1 MANKKLDD
9 DDDDDDDDLD
19 AAPAAAGEDE
29 DDLDAIDDDED
40 EEGGSRGR
48 GRLIAII
55 SVVVVLLLG
64 VSAGGYFFLF
74 SGSDDEVAADT
85 APAAA
90 PMVDDGTTMTIA
102 RGRRMLTSEELA
114 KQGGGPTAEASPGG
128 TALSPSASSPQ
139 TSAPP
144 GASTGASSGASS
156 GMTPPPATAQPP
168 GTGET
173 AAQQQSAPAALAPA
187 PAAPAAAAAKGIKG
201 KGAAPAPVET
211 AGLVTPAATAA
222 AYRDIPVLPAGKPL
236 SAPDPNYTETTEAGT
251 LPRARGTQGVWKAYA
266 RPFDGPTDKPRVAI
280 IITGLGLSRAATLAA
295 ISQMAGGI
303 TLAFDPH
310 TRNLEEWVGLGRSNG
325 HEALLHLPMEPNDFP
340 VSDPGPMA
348 LLTDFDATQNIDRM
362 HQVLASAIGYVGVV
376 QVMGSK
382 FTASDA
388 ALRPALE
395 ELKKRGLLFVNVPA
409 STEDR
414 SFAVAQEIGL
424 PVTRVDLKLDSDL
437 SAAAIDSQINELE
450 KIAREKGRAVAIA
463 EAYPITLARLSMW
476 MQSLSLKE
484 ITLAPVSAM
493 VQAAAPTPPAAAAP
507 KGAKKN

>member
-9 DDDDDDDDLD
+9 DDEDDDDLD
-19 AAPAAAGEDE
+19 AEPAAAGEDE
-29 DDLDAIDDDED
+29 DDLELVDDDEE
-40 EEGGSRGR
+40 EEGGNRGR

-55 SVVVVLLLG
+55 SVAVVLLLG
-64 VSAGGYFFLF
+64 ATAGGYFFLF
-74 SGSDDEVAADT
+74 SGGDEEVAAD
-85 APAAA
+85 APAAPA
-90 PMVDDGTTMTIA
+90 AIADDGTTMTIT

-114 KQGGGPTAEASPGG
+114 QQGGGQAAAPDPATGETTQTQPSSPSQSPASPGG
-128 TALSPSASSPQ
+128 PSVASP
-139 TSAPP
+139 
-144 GASTGASSGASS
+144 
-156 GMTPPPATAQPP
+156 GMTPPPATAQTS
-168 GTGET
+168 GAGEP
-173 AAQQQSAPAALAPA
+173 AAQPSFSPTAPA
-187 PAAPAAAAAKGIKG
+187 PAAPAAAAAKGAKG
-201 KGAAPAPVET
+201 KGTAPAPVET

-222 AYRDIPVLPAGKPL
+222 AYREIPVLPAGKPL

-266 RPFDGPTDKPRVAI
+266 RPFDGPADKPRVAI
-280 IITGLGLSRAATLAA
+280 IITGMGLSRAATLAA

-325 HEALLHLPMEPNDFP
+325 HEALLHLPMEPTDFP

-348 LLTDFDATQNIDRM
+348 LLTDFDAAQNIGRM

-382 FTASDA
+382 FAASDA

-395 ELKKRGLLFVNVPA
+395 ELKKRGLLFVNVP
-409 STEDR
+409 SGTEDR
-414 SFAVAQEIGL
+414 GFAVAQEIGL
-424 PVTRVDLKLDSDL
+424 PVTRVDLKLDNDL

-463 EAYPITLARLSMW
+463 EAYPITLARLSTW

-493 VQAAAPTPPAAAAP
+493 VQVAAPAPAAAP

>member
-19 AAPAAAGEDE
+19 DAPDAAAEG
-29 DDLDAIDDDED
+29 DDDVEAVGDD
-40 EEGGSRGR
+40 EEEEGEGKGR

-64 VSAGGYFFLF
+64 TAAGSYFFLF
-74 SGSDDEVAADT
+74 SGSDEEIAADT
-85 APAAA
+85 PAVAPLA
-90 PMVDDGTTMTIA
+90 DDGTTMTIA

-114 KQGGGPTAEASPGG
+114 QQGGGQAAAPGSSSEE
-128 TALSPSASSPQ
+128 TAL
-139 TSAPP
+139 APP
-144 GASTGASSGASS
+144 SSLSQAPAAP
-156 GMTPPPATAQPP
+156 GMTPPPATAQASA
-168 GTGET
+168 TGET
-173 AAQQQSAPAALAPA
+173 QQSAPGAPA
-187 PAAPAAAAAKGIKG
+187 PSAPAAAAAKGAKG
-201 KGAAPAPVET
+201 KGAAPAAVET

-222 AYRDIPVLPAGKPL
+222 AYREIPVLPAGKPL
-236 SAPDPNYTETTEAGT
+236 SAPDPSYTETTEAGT
-251 LPRARGTQGVWKAYA
+251 LPRARGALGVWKAYA
-266 RPFDGPTDKPRVAI
+266 RPFDGPADKPRVAI

-348 LLTDFDATQNIDRM
+348 LLTDFDAAQNIARM

-382 FTASDA
+382 FAASDA

-395 ELKKRGLLFVNVPA
+395 ELKKRGLLFVNVP
-409 STEDR
+409 SGTEDR
-414 SFAVAQEIGL
+414 GFAVAQEIGL
-424 PVTRVDLKLDSDL
+424 PVTRVDLKLDTDL

-463 EAYPITLARLSMW
+463 EAYPVTLARLSMW

-493 VQAAAPTPPAAAAP
+493 VQAAAPAPAAAAAP

>member
-9 DDDDDDDDLD
+9 DDDDDDLDD
-19 AAPAAAGEDE
+19 APAVAAEEDV
-29 DDLDAIDDDED
+29 DADALGDDE
-40 EEGGSRGR
+40 EEGGSGGGR

-55 SVVVVLLLG
+55 AVAVVLLLG
-64 VSAGGYFFLF
+64 ISAGGYFFLF
-74 SGSDDEVAADT
+74 SGGGDDEIAAD

-90 PMVDDGTTMTIA
+90 TLAEDGTTMTIA
-102 RGRRMLTSEELA
+102 RGRRMLSSEELA
-114 KQGGGPTAEASPGG
+114 QQGSGQAAALLGAASEETASAPSSQMPASPPTA
-128 TALSPSASSPQ
+128 
-139 TSAPP
+139 
-144 GASTGASSGASS
+144 
-156 GMTPPPATAQPP
+156 MTPSPAMPQGSGTGTATAQPQS
-168 GTGET
+168 TT
-173 AAQQQSAPAALAPA
+173 AAPA
-187 PAAPAAAAAKGIKG
+187 PAKGAKG

-222 AYRDIPVLPAGKPL
+222 AYREIPVLPAGKPL

-251 LPRARGTQGVWKAYA
+251 LPRARGSQGVWKAYA
-266 RPFDGPTDKPRVAI
+266 RPFDGPPDKPRVAI

-348 LLTDFDATQNIDRM
+348 LLTDFDAVQNIARM

-376 QVMGSK
+376 QIMGSK
-382 FTASDA
+382 FAASDA

-395 ELKKRGLLFVNVPA
+395 ELKKRGLLFVNVP
-409 STEDR
+409 SGTEDR

-424 PVTRVDLKLDSDL
+424 PVTRVDLKLDSNL
-437 SAAAIDSQINELE
+437 SADAIDSQINELE

-493 VQAAAPTPPAAAAP
+493 VQAAAPAPAAAAAP
-507 KGAKKN
+507 KGAAKK

>member
-9 DDDDDDDDLD
+9 DDDDDDDLD
-19 AAPAAAGEDE
+19 DAPDVAAEGDV
-29 DDLDAIDDDED
+29 DADALGDDEE
-40 EEGGSRGR
+40 EEGSGGGR

-55 SVVVVLLLG
+55 AVAVVLLLG

-74 SGSDDEVAADT
+74 SGGGDEVAADT
-85 APAAA
+85 PAAA
-90 PMVDDGTTMTIA
+90 PLADDGTTMTIA
-102 RGRRMLTSEELA
+102 RGRRMLSSEELA
-114 KQGGGPTAEASPGG
+114 QQGGGQAAAPSGAASEETASAPSSQMSASPPTA
-128 TALSPSASSPQ
+128 
-139 TSAPP
+139 
-144 GASTGASSGASS
+144 
-156 GMTPPPATAQPP
+156 MTPSPATPQASGTGTSTAQP
-168 GTGET
+168 
-173 AAQQQSAPAALAPA
+173 QSTPAAAAPA
-187 PAAPAAAAAKGIKG
+187 PAKGTKG
-201 KGAAPAPVET
+201 KGAGPAPVET

-222 AYRDIPVLPAGKPL
+222 AYREIPVLPAGKPL

-251 LPRARGTQGVWKAYA
+251 LPRARGSQGVWKAYA
-266 RPFDGPTDKPRVAI
+266 RPFDGPADKPRVAI

-348 LLTDFDATQNIDRM
+348 LLTDFDAVQNIARM
-362 HQVLASAIGYVGVV
+362 HQVLASAIGYVGVI
-376 QVMGSK
+376 QIMGSK
-382 FTASDA
+382 FAASDA

-395 ELKKRGLLFVNVPA
+395 ELKKRGLLFVNVP
-409 STEDR
+409 SGTEDR
-414 SFAVAQEIGL
+414 GFAVAQEIGL

-493 VQAAAPTPPAAAAP
+493 VQAAAPAPAAAAAP
-507 KGAKKN
+507 KGAAKH

>member
-9 DDDDDDDDLD
+9 DDDDDDDLD
-19 AAPAAAGEDE
+19 DAPDVAAEGDV
-29 DDLDAIDDDED
+29 DADALGDDEE
-40 EEGGSRGR
+40 EEGSGGGR

-55 SVVVVLLLG
+55 AVAVVLLLG

-74 SGSDDEVAADT
+74 SGGGDEVAADT
-85 APAAA
+85 PAAA
-90 PMVDDGTTMTIA
+90 PLADDGTTMTIA
-102 RGRRMLTSEELA
+102 RGRRMLSSEELA
-114 KQGGGPTAEASPGG
+114 QQGGGQAAAPSGAASEETASAPSSQMSASPPTA
-128 TALSPSASSPQ
+128 
-139 TSAPP
+139 
-144 GASTGASSGASS
+144 
-156 GMTPPPATAQPP
+156 MTPSPATPQASGTGTSTAQP
-168 GTGET
+168 
-173 AAQQQSAPAALAPA
+173 QSTPAAAAPA
-187 PAAPAAAAAKGIKG
+187 PAKGTKG

-222 AYRDIPVLPAGKPL
+222 AYREIPVLPAGKPL

-251 LPRARGTQGVWKAYA
+251 LPRARGSQGVWKAYA
-266 RPFDGPTDKPRVAI
+266 RPFDGPADKPRVAI

-348 LLTDFDATQNIDRM
+348 LLTDFDAVQNIARM
-362 HQVLASAIGYVGVV
+362 HQVLASAIGYVGVI
-376 QVMGSK
+376 QIMGSK
-382 FTASDA
+382 FAASDA

-395 ELKKRGLLFVNVPA
+395 ELKKRGLLFVNVP
-409 STEDR
+409 SGTEDR
-414 SFAVAQEIGL
+414 GFAVAQEIGL

-493 VQAAAPTPPAAAAP
+493 VQAAAPAPAAAAAP
-507 KGAKKN
+507 KGAAKH